1 MPGRTVEKILVT
13 NATIAAPARAL
24 IASRGAE
31 VFFLPISTPLDEFRR
46 VVAHEQV
53 DAIISR
59 TLRIDA
65 ATMDASPRLKV
76 ISKHG
81 TGVDNIDI
89 AAATTRGIAV
99 LFALAG
105 NARSV
110 AEHTLALI
118 LALAKRL
125 VPLDTE
131 MRRGAWP
138 REGHLGL
145 EIAGKQLGLVGY
157 GNIGRLVASLAQAFG
172 MRVAVYDPY
181 VAADAVPSG
190 IERCGTLRELL
201 EAADIVSLHCP
212 LTEET
217 TGLIGAAEL
226 ALMKR
231 SAFLIN
237 AARGAVVDE
246 AALIAALGAGAIAG
260 AALDS
265 FTAEPA
271 APESP
276 LWSLPNTIY
285 TPHIA
290 AITGAASERVALQ
303 SVENAFAV
311 LDGRPPDPRCLVNP
325 AALRPGHRR

>member
-1 MPGRTVEKILVT
+1 MTEKFLVT

-24 IASRGAE
+24 LEARGAE
-31 VFFLPISTPLDEFRR
+31 VFFLPISTPLDELRR
-46 VVAHEQV
+46 VVAREQI

-65 ATMDASPRLKV
+65 SVMDASPRLKV

-81 TGVDNIDI
+81 TGIDNIDI
-89 AAATTRGIAV
+89 AAATARNIAV

-110 AEHTLALI
+110 AERTLALI

-125 VPLDTE
+125 VPLDIA
-131 MRRGAWP
+131 MRRGTWP
-138 REGHLGL
+138 REGYQGV
-145 EIAGKQLGLVGY
+145 EIAGRQLGLVGF
-157 GNIGRLVASLAQAFG
+157 GNIGRLVAPLAQAFG

-181 VAADAVPSG
+181 VPPDSIPPG
-190 IERCGTLRELL
+190 IERREKLHDLL
-201 EAADIVSLHCP
+201 AAADFVSLHCP
-212 LTEET
+212 LTGET
-217 TGLIGAAEL
+217 TGLIGRAEL
-226 ALMKR
+226 ARMKR
-231 SAFLIN
+231 GAFLIN

-246 AALIAALGAGAIAG
+246 AALVAALREGTIAG

-271 APESP
+271 APDSP
-276 LWSLPNTIY
+276 LWSLPNTVY

-290 AITGAASERVALQ
+290 AITGAASERVALH
-303 SVENAFAV
+303 SVKNAIAI
-311 LDGRPPDPRCLVNP
+311 LDGTPPDPHCLVNP
-325 AALRPGHRR
+325 EALRRRA